1 MGSFLEGYRRR
12 LIGALPYILFTS
24 AMLLLAGR
32 ADAGDPIGWSD
43 AAQQIVDGGVAAGIV
58 LTVLGIVATG
68 AVLWFGLTSLL
79 AVTLPMTLGGVVMAN
94 AEEIGGTLF
103 GASAGG
109 GLVNRTVYAA
119 PLDPGGESAPTRR

>member
-12 LIGALPYILFTS
+12 LIGALPYASLTS
-24 AMLLLAGR
+24 AILLHAGT

-94 AEEIGGTLF
+94 AEDIGGTLF

-109 GLVNRTVYAA
+109 GLVTQTVYAA
-119 PLDPGGESAPTRR
+119 PLDPAGEGGPTRR

>member
-1 MGSFLEGYRRR
+1 MGSCPDPDRRR
-12 LIGALPYILFTS
+12 LTGTLPWAVLIS
-24 AMLLLAGR
+24 LLVSPAAR
-32 ADAGDPIGWSD
+32 ASDPIGWSE

-94 AEEIGGTLF
+94 AEDIGGTLF
-103 GASAGG
+103 GTSTGG
-109 GLVNRTVYAA
+109 GLVGQSVYAA
-119 PLDPGGESAPTRR
+119 PLGPAANERR

>member
-1 MGSFLEGYRRR
+1 MGTFVHPQRRR
-12 LIGALPYILFTS
+12 LIRALPYASLGTGV
-24 AMLLLAGR
+24 LLLAGS
-32 ADAGDPIGWSD
+32 AKAGDPIGWSD

-79 AVTLPMTLGGVVMAN
+79 AITLPMTLGGVVMAN

-103 GASAGG
+103 NASSGG
-109 GLVNRTVYAA
+109 GLVTQTVYAA
-119 PLDPGGESAPTRR
+119 PLDPTHAGPS

>member
-1 MGSFLEGYRRR
+1 MGTFSRHHRRR
-12 LIGALPYILFTS
+12 LNGALPFVSLTS
-24 AMLLLAGR
+24 AILLHAGT

-103 GASAGG
+103 GTSAGG
-109 GLVNRTVYAA
+109 GLVTQAVYAA
-119 PLDPGGESAPTRR
+119 PLDPAGEGGPTRR

>member
-1 MGSFLEGYRRR
+1 MGTSLHGHRRR
-12 LIGALPYILFTS
+12 LVRALPYVPLMA
-24 AMLLLAGR
+24 AMLLFASS

-43 AAQQIVDGGVAAGIV
+43 AAQQIVEGGVAAGIV

-94 AEEIGGTLF
+94 AEDIGATLF

-109 GLVNRTVYAA
+109 GLVHQTVYAA
-119 PLDPGGESAPTRR
+119 PLDPGGESAPTGQ